1 MTSAQTVSTPPRRFG
16 PLLLIIPAVALLFT
30 FFVLPYFSIFIM
42 SVRTASASAPYGD
55 GYTLVHFTTALTDS
69 YTMGVLGRTLGLGV
83 LVTAITLVLGY
94 PVAYH
99 LARTNSRWKGLLYT
113 FVLSPLLVGL
123 VVRTFGWMIILSKN
137 GVANQSLTW
146 LGLVE
151 TPIQLMNNNLG
162 VTIALVHVFLP
173 FVILP
178 LLGNIQA
185 INPELEAAARS
196 LGASRLKAFLRVT
209 LPLSM
214 PGIQAGTILV
224 FVLSISAYVTPVML
238 GGARAKT
245 MSVLVVQYLI
255 DNFRWPA
262 GAALALILAVTA
274 IVSVWL
280 YFMLT
285 RKLMRRLP

>member
-1 MTSAQTVSTPPRRFG
+1 MTTSATRQRFG
-16 PLLLIIPAVALLFT
+16 PILLIAPVVALLFA
-30 FFVLPYFSIFIM
+30 FFVLPYISILIM
-42 SVRTASASAPYGD
+42 SVRTASGSAPYGD
-55 GYTLVHFTTALTDS
+55 GYTLVHFTGALGDP
-69 YTMGVLGRTLGLGV
+69 YILGVLARTLGLGL
-83 LVTAITLVLGY
+83 LVTVITLLLGY

-99 LARTNSRWKGLLYT
+99 LARTESRWKGLLYT

-123 VVRTFGWMIILSKN
+123 VVRTFGWMIILSNN
-137 GVANQSLTW
+137 GVANQTLKG

-151 TPIQLMNNNLG
+151 TSIQLMNNNLG

-173 FVILP
+173 FIILP

-185 INPELEAAARS
+185 INPELEQAARS
-196 LGASRLKAFLRVT
+196 LGASRLKVFLRVT
-209 LPLSM
+209 LPLSI

-224 FVLSISAYVTPVML
+224 FVLAISAYVTPAML

-245 MSVLVVQYLI
+245 MSVLVVQYLV

-285 RKLMRRLP
+285 HRLARRLP